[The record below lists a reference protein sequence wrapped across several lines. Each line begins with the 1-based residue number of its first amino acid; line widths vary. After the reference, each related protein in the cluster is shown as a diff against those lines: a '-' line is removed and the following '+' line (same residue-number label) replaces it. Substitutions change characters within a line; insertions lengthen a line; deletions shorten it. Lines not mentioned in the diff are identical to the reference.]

1 MHPVI
6 STKLPGIS
14 HHPMKQNLKNVHVNL
29 RSLWIWKGFFYCL
42 ALSVFENYRS
52 KQQPSLN
59 YYRKQNLFRG
69 YRGVKS
75 DFLLF
80 EVISVR
86 HSNVCSRRRRQCRIS
101 QAGRTQG
108 GGASRGS
115 SLREHNKI
123 QLLADRREK
132 APLFSQPM
140 RPITSVRLWPWL
152 PASEDAPRRDALPE

>member
-1 MHPVI
+1 ME
-6 STKLPGIS
+6 GF
-14 HHPMKQNLKNVHVNL
+14 
-29 RSLWIWKGFFYCL
+29 FFYCL
-42 ALSVFENYRS
+42 ALSVFENNRS
-52 KQQPSLN
+52 KQQSSLN
-59 YYRKQNLFRG
+59 YYRKQSLFRG

-86 HSNVCSRRRRQCRIS
+86 HSNVCSRRGRQCRIS
-101 QAGRTQG
+101 QAGRTQV

-132 APLFSQPM
+132 LLCFVSRCDPSPLSGSDLDCPQAKM
-140 RPITSVRLWPWL
+140 LLDVTLCQSK
-152 PASEDAPRRDALPE
+152 